1 METEDER
8 ERNSLFLLIEFSF
21 KLNISRSGKITTERK
36 IDYPSREDLDGFD
49 FFFSSPSI
57 EREDKRAICLF
68 SY

>member
-49 FFFSSPSI
+49 FFSSSPSI
-57 EREDKRAICLF
+57 EREDKRASCLF